1 MQNVKT
7 MTESYSTSTAYR
19 TLEEIR
25 MRKALLLKDIQKD
38 SDRMDHQ
45 WHSLFQRP
53 RALGKAATPSKRIGS
68 VMNMGAG
75 LLDGVLLA
83 WKLYRKFKK

>member
-1 MQNVKT
+1 
-7 MTESYSTSTAYR
+7 MTESYSTPATYS

-38 SDRMDHQ
+38 GDRIDHQ
-45 WHSLFQRP
+45 WHSLFHRP
-53 RALGKAATPSKRIGS
+53 QGISKSATPSKRIGS
-68 VMNMGAG
+68 FMNIGAG
-75 LLDGVLLA
+75 FIDGVLLA

>member
-1 MQNVKT
+1 MV
-7 MTESYSTSTAYR
+7 ESYTSPAKYR
-19 TLEEIR
+19 SIDEIR

-38 SDRMDHQ
+38 SDKIDRQ
-45 WHSLFQRP
+45 WHSLFRKPQG
-53 RALGKAATPSKRIGS
+53 LTKNATPGNRIAS

-75 LLDGVLLA
+75 FLDGALLV